1 MKDLLF
7 VGVCMVMCICMCC
20 CFVLANMI
28 FHSNFLTCMLLF
40 LGAYMIKNVEHIG
53 IKIESMIEKICK

>member
-28 FHSNFLTCMLLF
+28 LHSNILTFMLLF
-40 LGAYMIKNVEHIG
+40 FGACIIKNVEHIG
-53 IKIESMIEKICK
+53 IKIESMIEKICE